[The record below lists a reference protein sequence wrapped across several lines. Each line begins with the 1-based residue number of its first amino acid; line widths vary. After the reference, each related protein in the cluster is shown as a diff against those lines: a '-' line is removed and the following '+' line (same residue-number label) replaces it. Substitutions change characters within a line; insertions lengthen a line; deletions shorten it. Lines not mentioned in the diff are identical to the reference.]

1 MLKNLLIL
9 PDGTELSSGM
19 PGAAILSLKLTQAV
33 NSQDALTVGSVC
45 AAMVEATVLAPEGLP
60 VVAGD
65 AVMLYKLE
73 GDNRH
78 PVGRFYLEEPVRS
91 SANTWLLTAYD
102 AVSLLDTD
110 LTQWLAG
117 LEQWPCSLYDFVQ
130 MVCSRCGVTLS
141 NTQLPNGSYQI
152 QRFTAGGITGRQ
164 LIRWA
169 AEASGRFCRAR
180 PDGTLEFAWYTP
192 TQVRIGPEAIG
203 PVALTAG
210 QTDVA
215 ITGQPLPTVFDAG
228 ALTLTSGGI
237 ALWDD
242 GAGGAVL
249 ESLGLVQLPC
259 YQGKLQSA
267 DYETALVEKVQLR
280 LTDEDVGVVYPDIP
294 DTGNVYT
301 VTGNY
306 LLTAGSREAVLGI
319 AQSLYEQL
327 RQVRYTPCT
336 AQLPAN
342 VHISPGMIVTAVD
355 QTGRERTVYV
365 MSRTQSG
372 GRDTLQCTGV
382 RRLDSPLAVNNQRF
396 QALSGKVLELRTDV
410 AGLRAENRDA
420 QGKAASLEL
429 TVDGITAQVR
439 TQQEQLSTLQQNA
452 DSVQLKLSAVA
463 GAVSTLQTEGV
474 SQVVT
479 ETGYTFDAQ
488 GLRISKTGQEME
500 SQLTN
505 TGLYVRRSG
514 NVILQADNAGVVAVD
529 VTAKNY
535 LIVGE
540 HARFEDYTDGT
551 DAHRTACYWIS

>member
-1 MLKNLLIL
+1 MGKNLIIL
-9 PDGTELSSGM
+9 PDGTALSSGA

-60 VVAGD
+60 LAAGD
-65 AVMLYKLE
+65 GVTLCTQE
-73 GDNRH
+73 GDTRH
-78 PVGRFYLEEPVRS
+78 PVGRFYLEEPVRT
-91 SANTWLLTAYD
+91 SANVWKLTAYD
-102 AVSLLDTD
+102 AVSLLDAD
-110 LTQWLAG
+110 LTDWLAG
-117 LEQWPCSLYDFVQ
+117 LTGWPFGLYDFVK
-130 MVCSRCGVTLS
+130 MVCSRCGVTLA

-152 QRFTAGGITGRQ
+152 QRFTATGITGRQ

-169 AEASGRFCRAR
+169 AEVAGRFCRAR
-180 PDGTLEFAWYTP
+180 PDGALEFAWYTP
-192 TQVRIGPEAIG
+192 TAVRIGPEAIG
-203 PVALTAG
+203 PVAVTAG

-215 ITGQPLPTVFDAG
+215 IAGSPLPTVFRDG
-228 ALTLTSGGI
+228 ALTLDSKGI
-237 ALWDD
+237 AISDD

-259 YQGKLQSA
+259 YQGKLQTA
-267 DYETALVEKVQLR
+267 DFETAPVEKVQLR
-280 LTDEDVGVVYPDIP
+280 LTDGDVGVVYPDTA

-301 VTGNY
+301 VAGNY

-327 RQVRYTPCT
+327 RPVRYTPCT

-342 VHISPGMIVTAVD
+342 VYISPGMIVTTVD

-365 MSRTQSG
+365 MSRTQTG

-382 RRLDSPLAVNNQRF
+382 RRLNSPLAVNNQQF
-396 QALSGKVLELRTDV
+396 QALSGKVLELRTDIS
-410 AGLRAENRDA
+410 GLRAENRDA
-420 QGKAASLEL
+420 QGKAASLAL

-439 TQQEQLSTLQQNA
+439 TQREQLSTLQQNA
-452 DSVQLKLSAVA
+452 DSVQLRLSAVS

-474 SQVVT
+474 SRVHT

-514 NVILQADNAGVVAVD
+514 DVILQADNAGVVAVD

-535 LIVGE
+535 LIMGE